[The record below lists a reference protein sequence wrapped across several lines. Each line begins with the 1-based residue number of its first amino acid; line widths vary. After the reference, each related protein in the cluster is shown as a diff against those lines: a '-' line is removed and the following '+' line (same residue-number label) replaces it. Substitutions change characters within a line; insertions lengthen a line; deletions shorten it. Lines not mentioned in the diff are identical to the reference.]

1 MKRKNNTWYKYIFA
15 DGYYS
20 FVRGYSK
27 QELGVEE
34 RKHGKLQV
42 IVPVA

>member
-15 DGYYS
+15 DGYFA

-27 QELGVEE
+27 QELKVEE
-34 RKHGKLQV
+34 GKHGKLQK
-42 IVPVA
+42 IVPAA

>member
-20 FVRGYSK
+20 FVRGYSP
-27 QELGVEE
+27 QELRWEE
-34 RKHGKLQV
+34 YKHGKLQR
-42 IVPVA
+42 IIPVA